1 MDEVFYGMYPQLMCL
16 KKKKKKNAHSDCL
29 PQKGNAVG
37 VF

>member
-16 KKKKKKNAHSDCL
+16 KKKKKNDHSDCL